1 MDELSRH
8 AMELLAFN
16 GYIKYSNICAC
27 MDFAFV
33 RFTTTSTTTVIPI
46 GVKAKRS
53 ERDDKQL
60 TGNHQRL
67 SIAAKGKHIN
77 K

>member
-1 MDELSRH
+1 MQWK
-8 AMELLAFN
+8 LLAFN

-33 RFTTTSTTTVIPI
+33 RFTTTVIPI